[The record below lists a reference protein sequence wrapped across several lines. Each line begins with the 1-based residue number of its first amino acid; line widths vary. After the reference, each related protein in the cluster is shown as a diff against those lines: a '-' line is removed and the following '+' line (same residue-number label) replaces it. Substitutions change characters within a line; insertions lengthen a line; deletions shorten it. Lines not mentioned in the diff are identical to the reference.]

1 MEWKKSPD
9 INSHIYSQLAF
20 DSGNKHMQQGNY
32 NLFNK
37 LYWGMW
43 TNTCRKMKLDHLL
56 TPQARINST
65 WIKDCNVR
73 PDTKKQIIKP

>member
-37 LYWGMW
+37 LYWDSELGQFQQKRVGW
-43 TNTCRKMKLDHLL
+43 KKDSL
-56 TPQARINST
+56 TL
-65 WIKDCNVR
+65 
-73 PDTKKQIIKP
+73 